1 MTKALWWERWPGRL
15 ETEIEELEAAGATV
29 ERDIDF
35 EASHR
40 AVRLRVEYPHGDK
53 RLHLKVDFPD
63 HYPRFRPLL
72 TADDAYDRHQDPVN
86 RILCLLP
93 SGTAAWTSADSVASV
108 LNSQLD
114 DFFGSQPDGSG
125 MLPAEA
131 NESEEA
137 ETVTGYYATEPES
150 MVLVDSA
157 FPLSG
162 FDGGSLVIGVEEG
175 RKDGPLLRGAVL
187 AVKDTGAKTVATAND
202 ALGRRYPHEVGG
214 RWQRIDAFP
223 KSGDPAEVLA
233 AAVER
238 QPALE
243 TPRFVW
249 TPGADSRQLD
259 ILGVVA
265 SEEVRHR
272 EVGDA
277 WVFLVRTKTRT
288 TKQERA
294 AGASGSLPH
303 LVQAHRAG
311 PEDLAIRIPEM
322 SPLSDMKV
330 VVVGAG
336 GLGAPSVIEFAKA
349 QVNDI
354 TIVEPEPLEPGNSVR
369 YPIGVYAAGYA
380 KARLLRDF
388 VAMNWPY
395 TDVGIAGLRLGEP
408 PLRRIVNDPQT
419 TEQDVLH
426 EVLAGAHLVYDAA
439 AEHAVS
445 VVLSELA
452 AEFSIPHVVVSA
464 TEGGWGGRV
473 ARFLPAPDQ
482 PCWSCLLHHIAD
494 EPDEDAGKP
503 GRLVPPSNPAG
514 TVEPKGCSHPTFTGS
529 GVDVAEVALN
539 GVRLAIST
547 MCSAHDG
554 GYPASNWN
562 VGVLRLRGADDSSI
576 PCTSETHTIKVHP
589 DCGAWKHQQSG

>member
-1 MTKALWWERWPGRL
+1 MTTALWWERWPGRL
-15 ETEIEELEAAGATV
+15 ETEIEELEAAGAIV
-29 ERDIDF
+29 ERHIDF

-40 AVRLRVEYPHGDK
+40 AIRLSVAYPHDDK
-53 RLHLKVDFPD
+53 RLRLTVDFPD
-63 HYPRFRPLL
+63 LYPRFRPLL

-93 SGTAAWTSADSVASV
+93 SGTAAWTSTDTVASV
-108 LNSQLD
+108 LESQLD
-114 DFFGSQPDGSG
+114 DFFASQPDGSG
-125 MLPAEA
+125 TLPTEV

-137 ETVTGYYATEPES
+137 ETTTGYYATEPDS

-162 FDGGSLVIGVEEG
+162 RDGGSLVIGVEEG
-175 RKDGPLLRGAVL
+175 RNDGPLLRGAVL
-187 AVKDTGAKTVATAND
+187 AVKDIDGKTVATANG
-202 ALGRRYPHEVGG
+202 ALRHRYPHELVG
-214 RWQRIDAFP
+214 RWQRVDAFP
-223 KSGDPAEVLA
+223 KSGDPADVLA
-233 AAVER
+233 AAVACE
-238 QPALE
+238 PAID

-249 TPGADSRQLD
+249 TPGADGRQLD
-259 ILGVVA
+259 ILGVVG

-311 PEDLAIRIPEM
+311 PEDLAVRIPEL
-322 SPLSDMKV
+322 SPLREKKV

-349 QVNDI
+349 QVTDVA
-354 TIVEPEPLEPGNSVR
+354 IVEPEPLEPGNSVR
-369 YPIGVYAAGYA
+369 YPIGVYAAGYG

-388 VAMNWPY
+388 VAMSWPY
-395 TDVGIAGLRLGEP
+395 TDVGMAGLRLGETRP
-408 PLRRIVNDPQT
+408 RRILNDPHT

-452 AEFSIPHVVVSA
+452 AEFGIPHVVVSA

-473 ARFLPAPDQ
+473 ARFLPGPEQ
-482 PCWSCLLHHIAD
+482 PCWSCLLHHITD

-503 GRLVPPSNPAG
+503 GSLVPPSNPAG
-514 TVEPKGCSHPTFTGS
+514 TAEPKGCSHPTFTGS
-529 GVDVAEVALN
+529 GFDVAEVALN
-539 GVRLAIST
+539 GVRLAVST
-547 MCSAHDG
+547 LCSPHDG
-554 GYPASNWN
+554 GYPASDWN
-562 VGVLRLRGADDSSI
+562 VGVLRFRSADGSSI
-576 PCTSETHTIKVHP
+576 PCVSERHAIEVHP
-589 DCGAWKHQQSG
+589 DCGAWKHQPSG